1 MALLG
6 QVEAGGI
13 ALDIHPQEEAK
24 LDEVFDYKLPAKAF
38 NDLLLQR
45 RARYGEHDV
54 VDVEEKIGD
63 VVAAAE
69 NGQG

>member
-1 MALLG
+1 VALLG